1 MKGQVTT
8 IEQSQRLLQL
18 GVPVSKA
25 SMVWTYCNG
34 DYRLVVPPHYR
45 TALACIEDGVS
56 VPAFTVVDLLNLF
69 KPLDLLSWLSPCIE
83 RLVEWEFECG
93 PFPEG
98 EPYSYVYSARL
109 VELLVGRIEWVL
121 SHDYGLQL

>member
-1 MKGQVTT
+1 MKDQVTT
-8 IEQSQRLLQL
+8 IEQSRRLLRL
-18 GVPVSKA
+18 GVPASKA
-25 SMVWTYCNG
+25 NMVWTYCNG
-34 DYRLVVPPHYR
+34 DYHLVVPPHYS

-56 VPAFTVVDLLNLF
+56 VPAFTVVDLFNLF
-69 KPLDLLSWLSPCIE
+69 KPLGLLSWLSPCIE

-109 VELLVGRIEWVL
+109 VELLVNRITQRL
-121 SHDYGLQL
+121 SNGDSLPL